1 MNGPFM
7 GPGIPRFPRYQ
18 RAPTIPG
25 VRTTRLQRVDLN
37 LLVVLAALL
46 DERHVSRAADRIGLS
61 QPATSRALQRL
72 RRTLGDELLVR
83 TRDGYQL
90 TPRAERLRREL
101 AGILPRLEVLFGA
114 ERFDPAT
121 ATDRFRLMGT
131 DFTTS
136 VLGPGLSRR
145 MFREAPGT
153 SVTFR
158 QWHYGVFDDVS
169 HGLVDLAFSGVSV
182 DPALRSELL
191 FEDQFVCL
199 MSATNPLADRDALT
213 LQDFLDA
220 AHVMVDVLRGEQ
232 SAVDRRLAELGHRRE
247 SALSVPYHTAAVL
260 AVPGTHLVATLPA
273 RLLSTLDDPALR
285 VVAAPPEVAPM
296 PYLMTWHPRI
306 DDDPA
311 QRWLRDLVRMVAA
324 ET

>member
-1 MNGPFM
+1 MP
-7 GPGIPRFPRYQ
+7 
-18 RAPTIPG
+18 A
-25 VRTTRLQRVDLN
+25 VRTTQLQRVDLN
-37 LLVVLAALL
+37 LLVALAALL

-72 RRTLGDELLVR
+72 RRTLDDELLVR

-90 TPRAERLRREL
+90 TPRAERIRREL

-121 ATDRFRLMGT
+121 ATDSFRLMGT

-153 SVTFR
+153 SMTFE
-158 QWHYGVFDDVS
+158 QWHDGVFQDVS
-169 HGLVDLAFSGVSV
+169 HGLVDLAFVAVTV

-191 FEDQFVCL
+191 FEERFVCL
-199 MSATNPLADRDALT
+199 MAATNPLAGQDILT
-213 LQDFLDA
+213 LKEFLGA
-220 AHVMVDVLRGEQ
+220 AHVMVDVLQGEQ
-232 SAVDRRLAELGHRRE
+232 SAVDRRLTELGHRRRA
-247 SALSVPYHTAAVL
+247 ALSVPYHTAAVL
-260 AVPGTHLVATLPA
+260 AVPETQLVATIPA
-273 RLLSTLDDPALR
+273 RLASTVDDPALW
-285 VVAAPPEVAPM
+285 VVAAPPEIEPM
-296 PYLMTWHPRI
+296 PYLMTWHPRL

-311 QRWLRDLVRMVAA
+311 QRWLRDLVRVVAA
-324 ET
+324 AT